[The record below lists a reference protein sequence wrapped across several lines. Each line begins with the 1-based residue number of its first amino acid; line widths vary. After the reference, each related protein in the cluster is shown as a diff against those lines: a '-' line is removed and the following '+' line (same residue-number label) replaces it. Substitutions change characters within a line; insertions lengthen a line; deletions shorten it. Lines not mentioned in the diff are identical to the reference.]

1 MYTKPKLAI
10 PLLAAL
16 LIFAG
21 CGADGSSFEGDSP
34 DDGEFGDAGTG
45 GSGDAANNDQPP
57 EEEEEEFE
65 FTTPTVLGEDVY
77 VANETLDSVAIID
90 STDFNVS
97 TREVGFRPI
106 ATAGP
111 DEDVTEPAEDAR
123 VFVLNQGSRSV
134 SLLDPNSD
142 QAENVRVMARANAI
156 EADPS
161 GTNAVVWYD
170 PSEAESGEPAG
181 DLSSVT
187 VIADGESYEVAV
199 GFRVRSVHFNEDG
212 SRALVLSDDGVSQI
226 DLDQIDDDGVAAPR
240 PVVPDQVHPEERSD
254 LEVLVSPDA
263 RFAVARSIN
272 FAGLVLL
279 DVDEDELTVL
289 DLPETPTDLD
299 LVDRDE
305 LSILTMLPQSD
316 RAMLAT
322 IPEGFEAAADE
333 DTGEELPDG
342 VDGVEVFDID
352 VGSLGAASITEDG
365 QIALIY
371 STVDDEQ
378 SAVLLDLAGG
388 EQARLTFEKGVR
400 GATSDREG
408 DSFLVYHSKAEG
420 DPPAN
425 TGPDSPEFIE
435 HSWAVSVVD
444 IEAAH
449 ERLVLTDHE
458 PGQATLWS
466 GDDASDPRVFLIY
479 ELPDDD
485 LEPTHRDLITINL
498 NNFRTDTHRLASAP
512 ETLGPIRTTGYVYVS
527 QFHPRGRIT
536 FFDAG
541 SLEPQTITGYQLNAG
556 ID

>member
-1 MYTKPKLAI
+1 
-10 PLLAAL
+10 
-16 LIFAG
+16 
-21 CGADGSSFEGDSP
+21 
-34 DDGEFGDAGTG
+34 
-45 GSGDAANNDQPP
+45 
-57 EEEEEEFE
+57 
-65 FTTPTVLGEDVY
+65 
-77 VANETLDSVAIID
+77 LDSVAIID
-90 STDFNVS
+90 SSTFDIT

-111 DEDVTEPAEDAR
+111 DGDVTEPAEDAR

-134 SLLDPNSD
+134 SLLDPESD
-142 QAENVRVMARANAI
+142 QAENVRVMKRANAI

-161 GTNAVVWYD
+161 GKNAVVWYD

-212 SRALVLSDDGVSQI
+212 SRALVLSDDGISQI
-226 DLDQIDDDGVAAPR
+226 DLDEIDDDGVAAPR
-240 PVVPDQVHPEERSD
+240 PVVPDQVHPEERDD

-263 RFAVARSIN
+263 RWAVARSIN

-279 DVDEDELTVL
+279 DVDADELTVL

-299 LVDRDE
+299 LVDGDE
-305 LSILTMLPQSD
+305 LSILTMLPGSD
-316 RAMLAT
+316 QAMMAT
-322 IPEGFEAAADE
+322 IPDGFEAAADE
-333 DTGEELPDG
+333 ETDEELPDG

-352 VGSLGAASITEDG
+352 VEALGAASVTDDG
-365 QIALIY
+365 RFALVY

-378 SAVLLDLAGG
+378 SAVLLDLTEG
-388 EQARLTFEKGVR
+388 EQARLTFEKGLR
-400 GATSDREG
+400 GATSDRKGE
-408 DSFLVYHSKAEG
+408 SFLVYHSKDEG
-420 DPPAN
+420 DPPADA
-425 TGPDSPEFIE
+425 GPDDREYIE
-435 HSWAVSVVD
+435 HSWGVSVVD
-444 IEAAH
+444 IEEAH

-466 GDDASDPRVFLIY
+466 GDDASDARVFLVY
-479 ELPDDD
+479 ELPDGD

-498 NNFRTDTHRLASAP
+498 DNFRTDTHRLASPP

-527 QFHPRGRIT
+527 QIHPRGRMT
-536 FFDAG
+536 FFDVD
-541 SLEPQTITGYQLNAG
+541 SLAPQTMTGYQLNAG